1 MTLTS
6 WESKYGCPSS
16 LSARKGKLIPT
27 GTIIPIVYVF
37 TSNPILNCKYF
48 NTHDHYIRFSVE
60 QALRTNRGPN
70 HPVILASNFKD
81 CNHSLETI
89 RQHWHKDI
97 VTVEYTDFT
106 SPSTN
111 EFVTYTDQLFM
122 QSYMP
127 ELWAAAALRF
137 FVLADMMAYY
147 KYEAVLHVEGDNT
160 LYGETK
166 DLIHTLW
173 QHYPGMA
180 ATPLTKTLDFV
191 TASVLWIGNQ
201 RSLVAF
207 NKYLLRLGR

>member
-1 MTLTS
+1 M
-6 WESKYGCPSS
+6 
-16 LSARKGKLIPT
+16 
-27 GTIIPIVYVF
+27 
-37 TSNPILNCKYF
+37 
-48 NTHDHYIRFSVE
+48 
-60 QALRTNRGPN
+60 
-70 HPVILASNFKD
+70 
-81 CNHSLETI
+81 
-89 RQHWHKDI
+89 
-97 VTVEYTDFT
+97 EYTDFMSAT
-106 SPSTN
+106 TK

-137 FVLADMMAYY
+137 FVLADMMTYY

-166 DLIHTLW
+166 DLIQTLW

-191 TASVLWIGNQ
+191 TASVLWIGNH

-207 NKYLLRLGR
+207 NKFLVRLGR